1 MMGGKIW
8 FDSEYK
14 MGSTFNFT
22 VKVKISNKKSVSER
36 IDEKDQLLEQAKNSL
51 KGAKILLVE
60 DNLVNQKVAQKILKL
75 NDISVVI
82 ANNGKEAIELVDA
95 EEFDGVLMDCMMPEM
110 DGYSATEAIRKR
122 NHLAKLPIVAMTA
135 NAMKHDIDH
144 VLEVGMNDHIAKPI
158 NPETMLIT
166 MAKWFKKSD

>member
-1 MMGGKIW
+1 
-8 FDSEYK
+8 
-14 MGSTFNFT
+14 
-22 VKVKISNKKSVSER
+22 
-36 IDEKDQLLEQAKNSL
+36 
-51 KGAKILLVE
+51 
-60 DNLVNQKVAQKILKL
+60 
-75 NDISVVI
+75 
-82 ANNGKEAIELVDA
+82 LVDA